1 MVRADYCGNGTAT
14 TKDGQAIDMYDD
26 LGIQKPENDPA
37 MDFEAGWTA
46 EGAACVRH
54 VRVKENVTLEVA
66 GRRVPTAE
74 GPGGAR
80 LQRRGG
86 AHAGRA
92 AVQSLAAVATTRSS
106 PSCARTLCPQ
116 LRNR

>member
-37 MDFEAGWTA
+37 MEFEAGWTE
-46 EGAACVRH
+46 EGAVCVRH
-54 VRVKENVTLEVA
+54 ARVKEKVFA
-66 GRRVPTAE
+66 RIARRRVSPAE

-86 AHAGRA
+86 AQARRE
-92 AVQSLAAVATTRSS
+92 AVQSL
-106 PSCARTLCPQ
+106 
-116 LRNR
+116 